1 LIKGQVLAVVWFG
14 SSPTPYPPSPISKLG
29 WQERGEEGGGGAES
43 YDHKKGWFS
52 IKHSILS
59 VWRMRFFAI
68 DQYLPKSQTDL
79 DNGHTDGKLLLLVLL
94 KKKIKTHLSA
104 PFQPPE

>member
-1 LIKGQVLAVVWFG
+1 
-14 SSPTPYPPSPISKLG
+14 
-29 WQERGEEGGGGAES
+29 
-43 YDHKKGWFS
+43 
-52 IKHSILS
+52 
-59 VWRMRFFAI
+59 MRFFAI